1 MKKLLALFLCLFAV
15 SSFGAVYQ
23 NYYVTNDNPT
33 ISPNG
38 MSVVTNIAAYQATN
52 SVIGRF
58 PWTPAPTTNVSTVAN
73 LIAVVNTATSGTTI
87 GILPGTYDLGTNNLC
102 PRAGVNVVG
111 AGSALVTLLGYADC
125 WGRESFSP
133 YQVSGGPQYH
143 PGDNSIHQGFT
154 LMCDTNKLY
163 AAFLAGTNSGMW
175 SGFGVSAFNPPA
187 NTGFT
192 NVLARD
198 IVVQKGWWDGFHF
211 NPSNRCE
218 IRFEYCGVNNDAL
231 GWSFESG
238 TGSNTNCSY
247 SLYNCYSISRGVISQ
262 PLIDSIAFADP
273 ALFSVD
279 CGILV
284 DGYYGLIVTNGN
296 LAYAPNIVARPGAS
310 GTITMNN
317 GVIVANLANTSTKSN
332 IFGNFSFNATNVYYF
347 YGNGAGLTNLNA
359 SELRSGT
366 VSRPISTDTMTNGG
380 ILTKII
386 GTDSNGKLKGATLSG
401 LTWDGTTLTASG
413 SGTSLF
419 RTNAPAGDGTF
430 TNSNSGGASN
440 VYVGPAYLAITNGP
454 FAINAGKSPATPR
467 VMVSGSGVATY
478 QNTNSFAA
486 TNGANYSVMDAAG
499 TFTNSVRVKTP
510 EVQATDVYATRV
522 RAGTP
527 SLPSPGLWG
536 SGSSDSALRLPING
550 RIVWTIGNND
560 YDAVGVVISNLASGL
575 KLSTNLT
582 VSGSVT
588 ATNGFFLPQLSAIP
602 SSVDLRSSSGNT
614 NWVFFNL
621 GGDSGLFK
629 TNPAAASSYLT
640 NWLTVQLNFV
650 QGSTAGTPVS
660 LTTATAAN
668 ITSISLTPG
677 TWDLTGNIYF
687 DFVGATVTSIEGAI
701 STTSATISSPPPEEV
716 SAAALNLVS
725 TSADSSLNI
734 TRRRVTITSTT
745 TYYLV
750 GRAAFS
756 VGSIDGY
763 GKLLAT
769 RVN

>member
-1 MKKLLALFLCLFAV
+1 MTNSKVALVDGGVHLPSALFGGSWALPRGTNYYGGQINWWQQNTAFPPPSEGGTSYTSMGTIGVFEQWGGAAVSAISPWMLVTSPNIRLEPGYNAGYGELCL
-15 SSFGAVYQ
+15 G
-23 NYYVTNDNPT
+23 NED
-33 ISPNG
+33 
-38 MSVVTNIAAYQATN
+38 AAN
-52 SVIGRF
+52 SVYLNWNRGPTLTQYDTANYKGYSMPLSFEADVTDASVNHRKVFPGIIGY
-58 PWTPAPTTNVSTVAN
+58 APDYNAN
-73 LIAVVNTATSGTTI
+73 ADPTSGLRQGELWFQSLTA
-87 GILPGTYDLGTNNLC
+87 Y
-102 PRAGVNVVG
+102 RVNGGWAQNG
-111 AGSALVTLLGYADC
+111 A
-125 WGRESFSP
+125 
-133 YQVSGGPQYH
+133 
-143 PGDNSIHQGFT
+143 N
-154 LMCDTNKLY
+154 
-163 AAFLAGTNSGMW
+163 AF
-175 SGFGVSAFNPPA
+175 
-187 NTGFT
+187 
-192 NVLARD
+192 
-198 IVVQKGWWDGFHF
+198 
-211 NPSNRCE
+211 
-218 IRFEYCGVNNDAL
+218 
-231 GWSFESG
+231 
-238 TGSNTNCSY
+238 GSNTVFRMRTNMVTFDGT
-247 SLYNCYSISRGVISQ
+247 LGV
-262 PLIDSIAFADP
+262 
-273 ALFSVD
+273 
-279 CGILV
+279 
-284 DGYYGLIVTNGN
+284 NG
-296 LAYAPNIVARPGAS
+296 
-310 GTITMNN
+310 
-317 GVIVANLANTSTKSN
+317 TSKTH
-332 IFGNFSFNATNVYYF
+332 I
-347 YGNGAGLTNLNA
+347 
-359 SELRSGT
+359 
-366 VSRPISTDTMTNGG
+366 NGG
-380 ILTKII
+380 SITNTDILTKIV
-386 GTDSNGKLKGATLSG
+386 GTDSNGKFTGATLSG

-419 RTNAPAGDGTF
+419 RTNAQVGDGTY

-560 YDAVGVVISNLASGL
+560 YDTPSTGAVISNLASGL

>member
-1 MKKLLALFLCLFAV
+1 MKKLLALFLCLFAA

-23 NYYVTNDNPT
+23 NQTTSNAVPYISTLKGTNVALFTSTNYGQFTTTNLSGMTNSKVALVDGGVHLPSALFGGSWALPRGTNYYGGQINWWQQNTAFPPPSEGGTSYTSMGTIGVFEQWSGAAVSA
-33 ISPNG
+33 ISPW
-38 MSVVTNIAAYQATN
+38 MLVASPNIRLEPGYNAGYGALCLGNEDAAN
-52 SVIGRF
+52 SVYLNWNRGPTLTQYDTANYKGYSMPLSFEADVTDASVNHRKVFPGIIGY
-58 PWTPAPTTNVSTVAN
+58 APDYNAN
-73 LIAVVNTATSGTTI
+73 ADPTSGLRQGELWFQSLTA
-87 GILPGTYDLGTNNLC
+87 Y
-102 PRAGVNVVG
+102 RVNGGWAQNG
-111 AGSALVTLLGYADC
+111 A
-125 WGRESFSP
+125 
-133 YQVSGGPQYH
+133 
-143 PGDNSIHQGFT
+143 N
-154 LMCDTNKLY
+154 
-163 AAFLAGTNSGMW
+163 AF
-175 SGFGVSAFNPPA
+175 
-187 NTGFT
+187 
-192 NVLARD
+192 
-198 IVVQKGWWDGFHF
+198 
-211 NPSNRCE
+211 
-218 IRFEYCGVNNDAL
+218 
-231 GWSFESG
+231 
-238 TGSNTNCSY
+238 GSNTVFRMRTNMVTFDGT
-247 SLYNCYSISRGVISQ
+247 LGV
-262 PLIDSIAFADP
+262 
-273 ALFSVD
+273 
-279 CGILV
+279 
-284 DGYYGLIVTNGN
+284 NG
-296 LAYAPNIVARPGAS
+296 
-310 GTITMNN
+310 
-317 GVIVANLANTSTKSN
+317 TSKTH
-332 IFGNFSFNATNVYYF
+332 I
-347 YGNGAGLTNLNA
+347 
-359 SELRSGT
+359 
-366 VSRPISTDTMTNGG
+366 NGG
-380 ILTKII
+380 SITNTDILTKIV
-386 GTDSNGKLKGATLSG
+386 GTDSNGKFTGATLSG

-560 YDAVGVVISNLASGL
+560 YDTPSTGAVISNLASGL

-668 ITSISLTPG
+668 ITK
-677 TWDLTGNIYF
+677 
-687 DFVGATVTSIEGAI
+687 V
-701 STTSATISSPPPEEV
+701 
-716 SAAALNLVS
+716 
-725 TSADSSLNI
+725 
-734 TRRRVTITSTT
+734 
-745 TYYLV
+745 
-750 GRAAFS
+750 
-756 VGSIDGY
+756 
-763 GKLLAT
+763 
-769 RVN
+769 